1 MVIRYVTFCCISS
14 WVMIVAVQGLG
25 RNRFDEIV
33 ANISIQPNIHMNEL
47 GLDMSRSLS
56 LLLVCYCFRRFKPS
70 IVESTALCRRP
81 PLVFVGFRC
90 GAEYKDNVVAVDICN
105 LMRHVVWF
113 QMRSLTRVRV
123 RLLEVLPVVLCCSK
137 SCHCCRRLHFP
148 VSRPRQIRILVSNSF
163 VIVRW
168 HFQGV
173 FSWHPQMHFDGLCC
187 NVLSLF
193 SRWPP
198 PQLSH

>member
-1 MVIRYVTFCCISS
+1 MVHAMVVIMLIIVQKSGGINVMKYWKIVPPNQPSHISWSLTCRDHHRYRWYV
-14 WVMIVAVQGLG
+14 IV
-25 RNRFDEIV
+25 F
-33 ANISIQPNIHMNEL
+33 
-47 GLDMSRSLS
+47 
-56 LLLVCYCFRRFKPS
+56 FRRFKPS

-90 GAEYKDNVVAVDICN
+90 GAEYKDNIVAVDICN

-148 VSRPRQIRILVSNSF
+148 VSRPHQIRILASNSF
-163 VIVRW
+163 VIVR
-168 HFQGV
+168 
-173 FSWHPQMHFDGLCC
+173 
-187 NVLSLF
+187 
-193 SRWPP
+193 
-198 PQLSH
+198 